1 MMNVLDP
8 ISTIMTK
15 DVLTVSPED
24 KLQEAQKIFDQHKIH
39 HLPVTDK
46 EGHVLGMLSV
56 TDLHYFL
63 RGKSINSYEIILN
76 DIRLKNYK
84 VEEIMTKGLAKIS
97 STDRILTALKIFKEN
112 LFHAMPIVDDEK
124 LVGIITTHDIIS
136 NLANEKLTTP

>member
-1 MMNVLDP
+1 MNVLDP

-15 DVLTVSPED
+15 DVLTISPGD

-39 HLPVTDK
+39 HLPVVSKDGRVT
-46 EGHVLGMLSV
+46 GMLSV

-124 LVGIITTHDIIS
+124 LVGIITTHDIIA
-136 NLANEKLTTP
+136 NLANEKLTTS